1 MGYRPVIFTLFIS
14 VYNRERKTCFPECTL
29 TALPPSAHTQTV
41 LMDRERLDAL
51 GLRLQMLV
59 LEASVLLL
67 TSAQCGAAV
76 LSLQGFVGK
85 LRQATTA
92 LLQGSHTR

>member
-1 MGYRPVIFTLFIS
+1 MIS
-14 VYNRERKTCFPECTL
+14 ERTPIYNYMTVSCP
-29 TALPPSAHTQTV
+29 HTQTV

-51 GLRLQMLV
+51 GQRLQMLV

-67 TSAQCGAAV
+67 ANAQCGAAV
-76 LSLQGFVGK
+76 FSLQGFVGK

-92 LLQGSHTR
+92 LLEGSHTR

>member
-1 MGYRPVIFTLFIS
+1 MGYQPVIFTLFIS

-29 TALPPSAHTQTV
+29 TALPPSARTQTV

>member
-1 MGYRPVIFTLFIS
+1 MLNTRC
-14 VYNRERKTCFPECTL
+14 RKGKSFSKRSL
-29 TALPPSAHTQTV
+29 TAFLRSSHLQTV
-41 LMDRERLDAL
+41 VMDRERLDAL

-67 TSAQCGAAV
+67 TGAQCGAAV

-92 LLQGSHTR
+92 LLEGSHTR